1 MAYAERLPRTASPA
15 DVIRGIVE
23 AVLPR
28 DGSAGRGRADRAR
41 PHPGAGLDAGTLR
54 DIGAR
59 REYQD
64 YASSTAVTTG
74 PDLRLHR
81 IADTANSSSAGYGNW
96 VGAPSPTGRRPTAR
110 SFT

>member
-1 MAYAERLPRTASPA
+1 MTSIERLPGPA
-15 DVIRGIVE
+15 IPAGVLRRIAE
-23 AVLPR
+23 AFLPL
-28 DGSAGRGRADRAR
+28 DG
-41 PHPGAGLDAGTLR
+41 GTLR

-64 YASSTAVTTG
+64 YASSAAVTTG